1 MMTAAL
7 RYGKFPAGSVAVGPV
22 ATETE
27 ARYFLYA
34 VKLDYDTSVLMAAVK
49 R

>member
-1 MMTAAL
+1 MMTAAWQ
-7 RYGKFPAGSVAVGPV
+7 YGKFPAESVAVGPF

-34 VKLDYDTSVLMAAVK
+34 VKLECDAGVLLAAVK

>member
-1 MMTAAL
+1 MMTAAWQ
-7 RYGKFPAGSVAVGPV
+7 YGKFPAESVAVGPF

-34 VKLDYDTSVLMAAVK
+34 VKLDYGTSALLAAVK